1 MLSSDQQVMAIN
13 REDGAIAWVTQ
24 LPRWEDEK
32 KEADPIRWTGPAL
45 AGDRL
50 VLAGSTKEAVAVSPY
65 TGKILGTQKLSGAA
79 SVAPV
84 VADRTVF
91 LVTDD
96 GSLLALR

>member
-1 MLSSDQQVMAIN
+1 
-13 REDGAIAWVTQ
+13 
-24 LPRWEDEK
+24 
-32 KEADPIRWTGPAL
+32 
-45 AGDRL
+45 
-50 VLAGSTKEAVAVSPY
+50 VAVSPY